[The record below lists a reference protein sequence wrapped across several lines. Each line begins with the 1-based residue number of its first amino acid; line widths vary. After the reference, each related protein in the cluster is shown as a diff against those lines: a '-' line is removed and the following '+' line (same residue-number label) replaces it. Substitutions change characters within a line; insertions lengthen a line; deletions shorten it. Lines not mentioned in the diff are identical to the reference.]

1 MQKTRNV
8 ELDIVDAARRVFQ
21 VKGYKE
27 ATMRDIASE
36 ANINMAMLHYYYRS
50 KDNLFF
56 LVFDESF
63 RILYEKVATNISN
76 PDIDIFEK
84 IKMITNA
91 YLSFFNYNP
100 YVPPFVVGEI
110 IRNPEKIGKRLHEIM
125 NPLNTFQA
133 FAEQLQKEC
142 DKGTIRQIS
151 AITLHLNTLSLCIF
165 PAISRPVLQEVLNFD
180 SATMDAHLEARKNEL
195 ADFIINAIKI

>member
-1 MQKTRNV
+1 MEKGRNV
-8 ELDIVDAARRVFQ
+8 ELEIIQAARRVFQ
-21 VKGYKE
+21 IKGYKE

-63 RILYEKVATNISN
+63 RDLYEKISSNISD

-84 IKMITNA
+84 IRMITNA
-91 YLSFFNYNP
+91 YLTFFNNSP

-110 IRNPEKIGKRLHEIM
+110 IRNPEEIGKRLQKII
-125 NPLNTFQA
+125 NPIDTFKK
-133 FAEQLQKEC
+133 FSEQLQKEC

-151 AITLHLNTLSLCIF
+151 ALTLLLNTLSLCIF

-180 SATMDAHLEARKNEL
+180 SVTMEAHLEIRKNEL
-195 ADFIINAIKI
+195 ADFIINAIKV